1 VRPVSA
7 MVAVA
12 RICSYAEGSWTRTG
26 RYPEGSLNNAGAGRA
41 AINADADWIW
51 TRNATTSSGSRRSFC
66 RMSVG
71 MRTATP
77 SRIVPCSSACC
88 VCCEGP
94 AIDAVFP
101 ATGFFGEST
110 QVTIYGRG
118 FGSSSPIK
126 EDLPVVNV
134 PGIDICTCVAEI
146 HRCFASPPL
155 RADPI
160 SRPRRRSCAV
170 GCPYKHMNTHEPTRA
185 GSFDV
190 PPSSLAT
197 DEPMHCSD
205 VTRLNERVL
214 TCTMPAFNPAVT
226 TRGGTTRSTS
236 VRPAGPSFLR

>member
-1 VRPVSA
+1 MLHSCSNGSVRPVTA

-71 MRTATP
+71 MRTAPP
-77 SRIVPCSSACC
+77 SRVVPCSSACC

-170 GCPYKHMNTHEPTRA
+170 GCPCKHMNTHTRTDPCWLFRCSA
-185 GSFDV
+185 I
-190 PPSSLAT
+190 SSRWAL
-197 DEPMHCSD
+197 MS
-205 VTRLNERVL
+205 R
-214 TCTMPAFNPAVT
+214 CTAAMS
-226 TRGGTTRSTS
+226 RDSTS
-236 VRPAGPSFLR
+236 VY